1 MFIEEG
7 QLVTG
12 SSCISALFDVNI
24 LLLQL
29 FGDVVGDDFLC
40 VKGFFIKAEKTLLVS
55 SLLESA
61 MKKNISLT

>member
-1 MFIEEG
+1 MEDG
-7 QLVTG
+7 QPAGG

-29 FGDVVGDDFLC
+29 FGEVVGDNFLC
-40 VKGFFIKAEKTLLVS
+40 VKGFLIKAEKTLLVS

-61 MKKNISLT
+61 MKKNKK